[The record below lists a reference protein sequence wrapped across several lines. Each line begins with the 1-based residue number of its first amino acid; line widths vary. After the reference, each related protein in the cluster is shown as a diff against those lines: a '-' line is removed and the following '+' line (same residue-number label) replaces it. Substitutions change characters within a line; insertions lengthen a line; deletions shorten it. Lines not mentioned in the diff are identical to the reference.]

1 MELSQQQ
8 GQCVKHITS
17 LLKGTSAPPLVRIDG
32 FAGTGK
38 STILPFILEDLG
50 YEPNHV
56 AFVAPTGKAAKVM
69 RTKLRAQRY
78 PNCITSTIHSSIY
91 RAKPAPVARLEADLA
106 AHKEKLAE
114 ITQEI
119 HLEYYS
125 HDDAAPKLN
134 LNEHREVVTQRKL
147 IERLEKELDNAYDE
161 DKLSFQINPDA
172 AIQMAQ
178 LIVVDEFSMVG
189 TRMADDL
196 MSFGVPILAMGDP
209 GQLPPVEDEDFL
221 ATFKP
226 DFFLSEIHRQAADN
240 PIIHLSKLA
249 REGED
254 LPYGDYGNGVVVMD
268 RRDYDYT
275 DGFDNR
281 PQFICGKN
289 DTRWRITQML
299 RKDFGFTPNEREVVG
314 PRKGEPVIVKKNHK
328 DYPNLVNGS
337 DCIARAD
344 FNLEYGK
351 ASGLFSFEDDEGVR
365 YDQRMVFQGKF
376 EEHFSR
382 KAGKY
387 TGAKPVTYRA
397 IKRDLVM
404 DWNYVIT
411 AHSSQGSQWDNVVV
425 IDESPV
431 FRKDANRWLYTA
443 VTRAAESLIVLR

>member
-1 MELSQQQ
+1 MTITTPVSPAR
-8 GQCVKHITS
+8 KTSTS
-17 LLKGTSAPPLVRIDG
+17 LPS
-32 FAGTGK
+32 F
-38 STILPFILEDLG
+38 
-50 YEPNHV
+50 
-56 AFVAPTGKAAKVM
+56 
-69 RTKLRAQRY
+69 
-78 PNCITSTIHSSIY
+78 
-91 RAKPAPVARLEADLA
+91 
-106 AHKEKLAE
+106 
-114 ITQEI
+114 
-119 HLEYYS
+119 
-125 HDDAAPKLN
+125 
-134 LNEHREVVTQRKL
+134 RK
-147 IERLEKELDNAYDE
+147 I
-161 DKLSFQINPDA
+161 S
-172 AIQMAQ
+172 
-178 LIVVDEFSMVG
+178 VG
-189 TRMADDL
+189 Q
-196 MSFGVPILAMGDP
+196 S
-209 GQLPPVEDEDFL
+209 
-221 ATFKP
+221 
-226 DFFLSEIHRQAADN
+226 
-240 PIIHLSKLA
+240 
-249 REGED
+249 
-254 LPYGDYGNGVVVMD
+254 
-268 RRDYDYT
+268 
-275 DGFDNR
+275 
-281 PQFICGKN
+281 
-289 DTRWRITQML
+289 
-299 RKDFGFTPNEREVVG
+299 FTPNEREVVG